1 MKLLEFACV
10 GHRFAVPVAAVARV
24 IPSAQPSPLPGAP
37 AMVQGALGVGGGVVV
52 LIDLARRFGLGTAV
66 LTPDQRIVVLS
77 VRGLQLGLVVDEP
90 VQVTEHGEDI
100 EALPASVGSS
110 NVQGMVVASD
120 GLRILLDPEHVLL
133 HEDEERLRRAMGEA
147 GHA

>member
-1 MKLLEFACV
+1 MKLLEFASV
-10 GHRFAVPVAAVARV
+10 GHRFAVPVTAIARV
-24 IPSAQPSPLPGAP
+24 VPSAQPSPLPGAP

-52 LIDLARRFGLGTAV
+52 LIDLARRFGLGQAV
-66 LTPDQRIVVLS
+66 LTPEQRIVVLT

-90 VQVTEHGEDI
+90 VQVAEHDTAI
-100 EALPASVGSS
+100 EALPASVCSD

-133 HEDEERLRRAMGEA
+133 HEDEERLRRALGES

>member
-24 IPSAQPSPLPGAP
+24 VPSAQPSPLPGAP

-52 LIDLARRFGLGTAV
+52 LIDLARRFGLGQAV
-66 LTPDQRIVVLS
+66 LTPEQRIVVLA
-77 VRGLQLGLVVDEP
+77 VRGLQLGLVVDDP
-90 VQVTEHGEDI
+90 VQVTEHDGAV
-100 EALPASVGSS
+100 EALPASVASEH
-110 NVQGMVVASD
+110 VQGMVVASD

-133 HEDEERLRRAMGEA
+133 HEDEQRLRRALGEA